1 MTVNTET
8 KESLQKTS
16 LDLEIDPTMDL
27 FDEIERLKKEKNAII
42 LAHYYQDP
50 DIQDVA
56 DYIGDSLG
64 LSQKAAKTDADIIV
78 FAGVH
83 FMAETA
89 KILCPGKKV
98 LLPDLNAGCSLAA
111 SAPADKFRAFREA
124 HPDHIVISYINCTAE
139 VKAMTDIICTSSN
152 ARHIIES
159 IPKEQSIIF
168 APDRNLG
175 AYLNKVTG
183 RDMLLW
189 NGSCQVH
196 EIFSAEKITKL
207 KVRYPEAKVIA
218 HPECEEVVLDLADF
232 IGSTSALLKYVSSN
246 DATEFIV
253 ATEPGILHQM
263 EKDCPEKSFI
273 PAPPNNNSE
282 GSCVACNN
290 CPHMKLNTLEKLYLC
305 MEYEEPEINL
315 SDELIK
321 KARIPIDRMLK
332 LSAQLGL

>member
-1 MTVNTET
+1 MTALAEAKKSREKNR
-8 KESLQKTS
+8 
-16 LDLEIDPTMDL
+16 LDLNIDPMIDL
-27 FDEIERLKKEKNAII
+27 FAEIERLKKEKKAVV
-42 LAHYYQDP
+42 LAHYYQEP

-64 LSQKAAKTDADIIV
+64 LSQKAAKTDAEIIV

-89 KILCPGKKV
+89 KILCPDKKV

-111 SAPADKFRAFREA
+111 SAPADKFRTFHNA

-152 ARHIIES
+152 AKHIIES
-159 IPKEQSIIF
+159 IPCGQPIIF

-196 EIFSAEKITKL
+196 EIFSAEKITRL
-207 KVRYPEAKVIA
+207 KVRHPRAKVVA
-218 HPECEEVVLDLADF
+218 HPECEEVVLNLADF
-232 IGSTSALLKYVSSN
+232 IGSTSALLKFVLSDN
-246 DATEFIV
+246 ANEFIV

-263 EKDCPEKSFI
+263 EKDCPEKLFI

-282 GSCVACNN
+282 DSCIACNN

-315 SDELIK
+315 PEALIK
-321 KARIPIDRMLK
+321 KARRPIEEMLR
-332 LSAQLGL
+332 LSA